1 MLMTACDLSAIAK
14 PWRIQKRVAEMVAS
28 EFFEQGDLEKD
39 MDETPLAMMDRSQK
53 KNLPKMQVGFIDHIC
68 LPLYQLLFDF
78 WPALKPFY
86 SGCLDNR
93 TKWNKLSIDIDEK
106 NSK

>member
-1 MLMTACDLSAIAK
+1 MLMTACDLSAISK

-28 EFFEQGDLEKD
+28 EFFEQGDMEKD
-39 MDETPLAMMDRSQK
+39 MDQTPMAMMDREQK

-86 SGCLDNR
+86 SGCLENR
-93 TKWNKLSIDIDEK
+93 QRWEKLSIAREEELAK
-106 NSK
+106 